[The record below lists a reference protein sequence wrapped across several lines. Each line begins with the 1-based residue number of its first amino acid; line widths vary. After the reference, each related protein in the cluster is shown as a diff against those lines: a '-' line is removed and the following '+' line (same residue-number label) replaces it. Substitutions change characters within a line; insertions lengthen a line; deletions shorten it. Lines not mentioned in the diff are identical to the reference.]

1 MANLFDRFRNL
12 LKKNSQSTNIA
23 FNRAI
28 YNFLGQTLI
37 TSEDNDESYINKGY
51 RFNSTVYSIVNLI
64 TKAAS
69 TVPFQVYEVQNSNEL
84 KRYKALTSGDYG
96 NLTNYRA
103 NLSLKNALVELQDT
117 ELHELL
123 ERPNPAQSYASF
135 LTEIIAFGKLTG
147 NRYIYGIAPE
157 TGGNAGKYGELY
169 VLPSQTIEIHSGGL
183 MKPVNHYT
191 MEYNG
196 TYKMLAE
203 DVCHIKDFNPLAD
216 GTGSNLY
223 GMSPLKAGLR
233 SMDANNE
240 ALTTGVRYL
249 QNQTARGVL
258 MSEEGDLNEV
268 QARQLKEKFKK
279 QYQGS
284 NNAGDVIIT
293 PKKLSWVNFGLNAAD
308 LSLIEQYNTTIKDLC
323 NIYNVPAVLL
333 NNVESATYNNIKE
346 ARKMLYTNAVIPEL
360 YKIRDELNRWLAPKF
375 GDKLFI
381 DFDTS
386 VIPELQEES
395 EKIVTQMAQS
405 WWLTP
410 NEKRMA
416 MSYGKD
422 EENSEMDDYY
432 VPANLLP
439 IGNSDMP
446 DMTPDPIKEDSTKKR
461 LVAGMNDTF
470 TTIAEARAR
479 ASEISN
485 GASNDYH
492 EHTFDGNTV
501 YMPFETHEEW
511 EAAKEGRLD
520 EFYGEMD
527 CDKFTY
533 DFERDDHYYDE
544 DSEYDDD
551 DDTDRVNVNDIIQKA
566 PEISQRMET
575 TLRNKVKDHNDKYGD
590 KPAKRATY
598 SMLARS
604 FVRGVGAYRTNPS
617 SVRPN
622 VNNEQQWALGRVN
635 GLLYALRTGRF
646 RRRAY
651 DTDLLPEAH
660 PLSSKKNKNE
670 SYDDYPQGATNNAKR
685 MLGWREKY
693 GRSVVQG
700 GTPVG
705 WRRAN
710 QIANREPLSLSTVKR
725 VNSFLARHKENA
737 KIDPKYKDEPW
748 RDKGYV
754 AYNLWGGAAMVSWAK
769 RISENE

>member
-1 MANLFDRFRNL
+1 MASIFERFKNLVT
-12 LKKNSQSTNIA
+12 KNSQQTNLA

-28 YNFLGQTLI
+28 YNFLGETLI

-51 RFNSTVYSIVNLI
+51 RFNSTVYAIVNLI

-84 KRYKALTSGDYG
+84 KRYKALTSGDFG
-96 NLTNYRA
+96 NLTNPRA
-103 NLSLKNALVELQDT
+103 QISLKNALVELQDT

-123 ERPNPAQSYASF
+123 DRPNPAQSYSSF
-135 LTEIIAFGKLTG
+135 ISEIIAFGKLTG

-157 TGGNAGKYGELY
+157 NGINAGKYGELY

-183 MKPVNHYT
+183 MKPVDHYT

-196 TYKMLAE
+196 TYRMLAE
-203 DVCHIKDFNPLAD
+203 DVCHIKDYNPLAD
-216 GTGSNLY
+216 GTGANLY

-258 MSEEGDLNEV
+258 MSEEGDLNEM
-268 QARQLKEKFKK
+268 QARQLKEKFRK

-323 NIYNVPAVLL
+323 NIYNIPAVLL

-395 EKIVTQMAQS
+395 EKIVEQMAKS

-446 DMTPDPIKEDSTKKR
+446 DMTPDPIKEDSTEKR
-461 LVAGMNDTF
+461 LVSGMNDVF

-479 ASEISN
+479 ANEM
-485 GASNDYH
+485 GGEGYH
-492 EHTFDGNTV
+492 EHIFDGFTV
-501 YMPFETHEEW
+501 YMPFETHEEY
-511 EAAKEGRLD
+511 EAAKDNKLD
-520 EFYGEMD
+520 EYYGEID
-527 CDKFTY
+527 ADAFNY
-533 DFERDDHYYDE
+533 DFELDSSYYDT

-551 DDTDRVNVNDIIQKA
+551 ENTESEDLAIITKA
-566 PEISQRMET
+566 PQISETMERA
-575 TLRNKVKDHNDKYGD
+575 LRNKVEDHNEKYGD
-590 KPAKRATY
+590 DPAKRATY

-617 SVRPN
+617 SVRPS

-635 GLLYALRTGRF
+635 GLLYALRTGKF

-660 PLSSKKNKNE
+660 NLSSKKTKAE
-670 SYDDYPQGATNNAKR
+670 TFDDYPQGATNNAKR
-685 MLGWREKY
+685 MLEWREKY

-700 GTPVG
+700 GTSVG
-705 WRRAN
+705 WQRAN
-710 QIANREPLSLSTVKR
+710 QLAKREALSLSTVKR
-725 VNSFLARHKENA
+725 INSFLARHKENA
-737 KIDPKYKDEPW
+737 KIDPQYKDEPW

-754 AYNLWGGAAMVSWAK
+754 AYNLWGGAAMVAWAK
-769 RISENE
+769 RISENA

>member
-1 MANLFDRFRNL
+1 MASILDRLKNLVT
-12 LKKNSQSTNIA
+12 KNSQQTNAA

-28 YNFLGQTLI
+28 YNFLGETLV
-37 TSEDNDESYINKGY
+37 TSEDNDDSYINKGY

-69 TVPFQVYEVQNSNEL
+69 TVPFQVYEVQNTNEL
-84 KRYKALTSGDYG
+84 KKYKSLTSGSFV
-96 NLTNYRA
+96 NTTNHRTQI
-103 NLSLKNALVELQDT
+103 SLKNALVELEGT

-135 LTEIIAFGKLTG
+135 ISEIIAFGKLTG

-157 TGGNAGKYGELY
+157 NGVNAGKYGELY
-169 VLPSQTIEIHSGGL
+169 VLPSQTIEIHSGGI
-183 MKPVNHYT
+183 MKPVDYYT

-196 TYKMLAE
+196 TYRMLAE
-203 DVCHIKDFNPLAD
+203 DVCHIKDYNPLAD
-216 GTGSNLY
+216 GTGANLY

-323 NIYNVPAVLL
+323 NVYNVPAVLL

-346 ARKMLYTNAVIPEL
+346 ARKMLYTNCVIPEL
-360 YKIRDELNRWLAPKF
+360 LKIRDELNRWLAPKF
-375 GDKLFI
+375 GEKLFI

-386 VIPELQEES
+386 VIPELQEET
-395 EKIVTQMAQS
+395 EKIVDQMAKS

-422 EENSEMDDYY
+422 EENTEMDDYY

-446 DMTPDPIKEDSTKKR
+446 DMTPDPVKEDTTEKR

-479 ASEISN
+479 ASEM
-485 GASNDYH
+485 GGEGYH
-492 EHTFDGNTV
+492 EHIFDGFTV
-501 YMPFETHEEW
+501 YMPFETHEEY
-511 EAAKEGRLD
+511 EAAKDNRLD
-520 EFYGEMD
+520 EYYGEMD
-527 CDKFTY
+527 ADAFNY
-533 DFERDDHYYDE
+533 DFELDAHHYE
-544 DSEYDDD
+544 ENSEYDDNENTESED
-551 DDTDRVNVNDIIQKA
+551 LEIIQKA
-566 PEISQRMET
+566 PQISATMERA
-575 TLRNKVKDHNDKYGD
+575 LRNKVKDHNEKYGD
-590 KPAKRATY
+590 DPAKRATY

-622 VNNEQQWALGRVN
+622 VSNEQQWALGRVN
-635 GLLYALRTGRF
+635 GLLYALRTGKF
-646 RRRAY
+646 RRKPY

-660 PLSSKKNKNE
+660 NLSSKKTKAE
-670 SYDDYPQGATNNAKR
+670 TYDNYPQGATNNAKR
-685 MLGWREKY
+685 MLEWREKY

-710 QIANREPLSLSTVKR
+710 QLANREALSLSTVR
-725 VNSFLARHKENA
+725 RINSFLARHKENA
-737 KIDPKYKDEPW
+737 KINPQYKDEPW

-769 RISENE
+769 RISENA

>member
-1 MANLFDRFRNL
+1 MASILDRFKNL
-12 LKKNSQSTNIA
+12 INKNGQQTNPA
-23 FNRAI
+23 FNRAM
-28 YNFLGQTLI
+28 YNFLGETLI
-37 TSEDNDESYINKGY
+37 TSEDNDDSYINKGY
-51 RFNSTVYSIVNLI
+51 RFNSTVYSIINLI

-69 TVPFQVYEVQNSNEL
+69 TVPFQVYEVQNTNEL
-84 KRYKALTSGDYG
+84 KRYKALTSGDFA
-96 NLTNYRA
+96 NLTNPRA
-103 NLSLKNALVELQDT
+103 QISLKNALVELEDT
-117 ELHELL
+117 EIHELL
-123 ERPNPAQSYASF
+123 DRPNPAQSYSSF
-135 LTEIIAFGKLTG
+135 LTEVIAYGKLTG

-157 TGGNAGKYGELY
+157 NGSNAGKYGELY

-183 MKPVNHYT
+183 MKPVDYFT

-196 TYKMLAE
+196 TYRMDAL

-216 GTGSNLY
+216 GTGANLY

-240 ALTTGVRYL
+240 ALTTGVKYL

-258 MSEEGDLNEV
+258 MSEEGDLNET
-268 QARQLKEKFKK
+268 QARQLKEKFRN

-293 PKKLSWVNFGLNAAD
+293 PKKLSWVNFGLNASD

-346 ARKMLYTNAVIPEL
+346 ARKMLYTNTVIPEL
-360 YKIRDELNRWLAPKF
+360 LKIRDELNRWLAPKF
-375 GDKLFI
+375 GEKLFI

-395 EKIVTQMAQS
+395 EKIVDQMSKS

-416 MSYGKD
+416 MSFGKD

-446 DMTPDPIKEDSTKKR
+446 DMTPDPVKEDSTEKR
-461 LVAGMNDTF
+461 LVSGMNDVY

-479 ASEISN
+479 ANEMGGEGFHQHI
-485 GASNDYH
+485 
-492 EHTFDGNTV
+492 FDGFTV
-501 YMPFETHEEW
+501 YMPFETHEEY
-511 EAAKEGRLD
+511 EAAKDNKLD
-520 EFYGEMD
+520 EYYGEMD
-527 CDKFTY
+527 ADAFNY
-533 DFERDDHYYDE
+533 DFEIDSSYYE
-544 DSEYDDD
+544 TDSEYDNDD
-551 DDTDRVNVNDIIQKA
+551 NTDSENLEIITKA
-566 PEISQRMET
+566 PQISDTMERA
-575 TLRNKVKDHNDKYGD
+575 LKNKVEDHNEKYGD
-590 KPAKRATY
+590 DPAKRATY

-604 FVRGVGAYRTNPS
+604 FVRGVGAFRTNPS

-622 VNNEQQWALGRVN
+622 VSNEQQWALGRVN
-635 GLLYALRTGRF
+635 GLLYALRTGKFKRKP
-646 RRRAY
+646 Y

-660 PLSSKKNKNE
+660 NLSSKKNKAE
-670 SYDDYPQGATNNAKR
+670 TYDGYPQGATNNAKR
-685 MLGWREKY
+685 MLEWREKY

-700 GTPVG
+700 GTSVG
-705 WRRAN
+705 WQRAN
-710 QIANREPLSLSTVKR
+710 QLAKREALSLSTVKR
-725 VNSFLARHKENA
+725 INSFLARHKENA
-737 KIDPKYKDEPW
+737 KIDPKFKDEPW

-754 AYNLWGGAAMVSWAK
+754 AYNLWGGASMVSWAK
-769 RISENE
+769 RISENA

>member
-1 MANLFDRFRNL
+1 MASILDRLKNLVT
-12 LKKNSQSTNIA
+12 KNSQQTNAA

-28 YNFLGQTLI
+28 YNFLGETLV
-37 TSEDNDESYINKGY
+37 TSEDNDDSYINKGY
-51 RFNSTVYSIVNLI
+51 RFNSTVYSIINLI

-69 TVPFQVYEVQNSNEL
+69 TVPFQVYEVQNTNEL
-84 KRYKALTSGDYG
+84 KKYKALTSGSFV
-96 NLTNYRA
+96 NTTNHRTQI
-103 NLSLKNALVELQDT
+103 SLKNALVELEGT

-135 LTEIIAFGKLTG
+135 ISEIIAFGKLTG

-157 TGGNAGKYGELY
+157 NGVNAGKYGELY
-169 VLPSQTIEIHSGGL
+169 VLPSQTIEIHSGGI
-183 MKPVNHYT
+183 MKPVDHYT

-196 TYKMLAE
+196 TYRMLAE
-203 DVCHIKDFNPLAD
+203 DVCHIKDYNPLAD
-216 GTGSNLY
+216 GTGANLY

-323 NIYNVPAVLL
+323 NVYNVPAVLL

-360 YKIRDELNRWLAPKF
+360 LKIRDELNRWLAPKF
-375 GDKLFI
+375 GEKLFI

-386 VIPELQEES
+386 VIPELQEET
-395 EKIVTQMAQS
+395 EKIVDQMAKS

-422 EENSEMDDYY
+422 EENTEMDDYY

-446 DMTPDPIKEDSTKKR
+446 DMTPDPVKEDTTEKR

-479 ASEISN
+479 ASELSN
-485 GASNDYH
+485 GATNEYH
-492 EHTFDGNTV
+492 EHIFDGFTV
-501 YMPFETHEEW
+501 YMPFETHEEY
-511 EAAKEGRLD
+511 EAAKDNKLD
-520 EFYGEMD
+520 EYYGEMD
-527 CDKFTY
+527 ADAFNY
-533 DFERDDHYYDE
+533 DFELDAHHYDE

-551 DDTDRVNVNDIIQKA
+551 ENTESEDLEIIQKA
-566 PEISQRMET
+566 PQISATMERA
-575 TLRNKVKDHNDKYGD
+575 LRNKVKDHNEKYGD
-590 KPAKRATY
+590 DPAKRATY

-622 VNNEQQWALGRVN
+622 VSNEQQWALGRVN
-635 GLLYALRTGRF
+635 GLLYALRTGKF
-646 RRRAY
+646 RRKPY

-660 PLSSKKNKNE
+660 NLSSKKTKAE
-670 SYDDYPQGATNNAKR
+670 TYDDYPQGATNNAKR
-685 MLGWREKY
+685 MLEWREKY

-710 QIANREPLSLSTVKR
+710 QLANREALSLSTVR
-725 VNSFLARHKENA
+725 RINSFLARHKENA
-737 KIDPKYKDEPW
+737 KIDPQYKDEPW

-769 RISENE
+769 RISENA